1 MDANLRLA
9 SKSISVYSHSM
20 ESKLHVLIAGGGL
33 SGLCLAHGLRKAGHT
48 CEVFER
54 DPDFS
59 RKTGYMLHM
68 NAYGGEGLRA
78 CLPDDLFELYLETSR
93 RTPER
98 RQSIVLDSGLNEL
111 STQPHL
117 GPPNEG
123 PRPHTGVHRR
133 TLRQI
138 MLSRLEDCFHLG
150 KPAARYEES
159 SDGVRLLFE
168 DGTSAEGD
176 VLVGADGIRSA
187 IRRQRLPEVGVID
200 GGVRGI
206 GVFGRS
212 PLTPEVLEA
221 LPPLLLQG
229 VIFVADRAGHR
240 LLLGAFQPRREI
252 ATAPAAIAPDVE
264 LEPVHDYM
272 MVSCSMAEGT
282 VVPPNREWTAET
294 PRMLRDSMLRA
305 LDGWHPAA
313 RGIVERLELESMFS
327 IPFGFIDPPAPWQS
341 SRVTLIGDAAHAMLP
356 TLGMGANLSLRD
368 AGLLSERLAAV
379 ARGEQEL
386 IEAIGAYEADMR
398 EVAYP
403 IMRMTMEHDKH
414 FGGGA
419 LERLSE
425 PAPA

>member
-1 MDANLRLA
+1 MNR
-9 SKSISVYSHSM
+9 
-20 ESKLHVLIAGGGL
+20 ELHVLIAGGGL
-33 SGLCLAHGLRKAGHT
+33 SGLCLAHGLRRAGHT

-59 RKTGYMLHM
+59 RRTGYMLHM
-68 NAYGGEGLRA
+68 NAYGGDGLRA
-78 CLPDDLFELYLETSR
+78 CLPEDLYELYLETSR
-93 RTPER
+93 RTPDR
-98 RQSIVLDSGLNEL
+98 RQSIVLDNRLGEL
-111 STQPHL
+111 SVQPHL

-138 MLSRLEDCFHLG
+138 LLARLGDSLHLS
-150 KPAARYEES
+150 KAAVGYEETDS
-159 SDGVRLLFE
+159 GVRLQLA
-168 DGTSAEGD
+168 DGTSADGD

-200 GGVRGI
+200 AGIEGI

-212 PLTPEVLEA
+212 PLTPAVIA
-221 LPPLLLQG
+221 GLPPLLLQG
-229 VIFVADRAGHR
+229 VIIVTDRAGHR

-252 ATAPAAIAPDVE
+252 AAAPATIASDVE
-264 LEPVHDYM
+264 LEPVEDYM
-272 MVSCSMAEGT
+272 MVSCSVAEGT
-282 VVPPNREWTAET
+282 MIPPNRDWTDAT
-294 PRMLRDSMLRA
+294 PAMLRESMLRA
-305 LDGWHPAA
+305 LDGWDPAA

-327 IPFGFIDPPAPWQS
+327 IPFGYLEPPEPWEP

-379 ARGEQEL
+379 GRGEQDL
-386 IEAIGAYEADMR
+386 VAAIGAYEDQMR
-398 EVAYP
+398 EVVYP
-403 IMRMTMEHDKH
+403 IMRMAMEHDKH

-419 LERLSE
+419 LERINE
-425 PAPA
+425 PAEA

>member
-1 MDANLRLA
+1 MQR
-9 SKSISVYSHSM
+9 S
-20 ESKLHVLIAGGGL
+20 LHVLIAGGGL
-33 SGLCLAHGLRKAGHT
+33 SGLCLAHGLLKHGHT

-68 NAYGGEGLRA
+68 NVYGGDGLRT
-78 CLPDDLFELYLETSR
+78 CLPDDLYELYLETSR

-98 RQSIVLDSGLNEL
+98 RQSIVLHSGLGEV

-138 MLSRLEDCFHLG
+138 LLARLGASFQLG
-150 KPAARYEES
+150 KAATGYEATS
-159 SDGVRLLFE
+159 TGVRLHLS
-168 DGTSAEGD
+168 DGTSADGD

-187 IRRQRLPEVGVID
+187 VRSQRLPDVGVID
-200 GGVRGI
+200 AGVEGI

-212 PLTPEVLEA
+212 PLTPEVIAE
-221 LPPLLLQG
+221 LPPLLLEG
-229 VIFVADRAGHR
+229 VIFVADQAGHR
-240 LLLGAFQPRREI
+240 LLLAAFQPRREI
-252 ATAPAAIAPDVE
+252 ATAPDAIAPDVE
-264 LEPVHDYM
+264 LEPVDDYM
-272 MVSCSMAEGT
+272 MVSCSVAEGT
-282 VVPPNREWTAET
+282 RVPPNREWTADT

-313 RGIVERLELESMFS
+313 RAIVERLQLDSMFS
-327 IPFGFIDPPAPWQS
+327 IPFGFIEPPAPWEP

-368 AGLLSERLAAV
+368 AGLLSDRLAAV
-379 ARGEQEL
+379 GQGEQEL
-386 IEAIGAYEADMR
+386 IGAIGAYEADMR

-414 FGGGA
+414 FGGGG
-419 LERLSE
+419 LEQMR
-425 PAPA
+425 APAQP

>member
-1 MDANLRLA
+1 MPR
-9 SKSISVYSHSM
+9 S
-20 ESKLHVLIAGGGL
+20 LHVLIAGGGL
-33 SGLCLAHGLRKAGHT
+33 SGLCLAHGLRKHGHT

-68 NAYGGEGLRA
+68 NAYGGDGLRT
-78 CLPDDLFELYLETSR
+78 CLPDDLYELYLETSR

-98 RQSIVLDSGLNEL
+98 RQSIVLHSGLGEV

-117 GPPNEG
+117 GPPNDG

-138 MLSRLEDCFHLG
+138 LLARLGDSFQLG
-150 KPAARYEES
+150 KAATGYEETS
-159 SDGVRLLFE
+159 SGVRLHLS
-168 DGTSAEGD
+168 DGTSADGD

-187 IRRQRLPEVGVID
+187 VRGQRLPDVEVID
-200 GGVRGI
+200 AGIQGI

-212 PLTPEVLEA
+212 PLTPEVIAE
-221 LPPLLLQG
+221 LPALLLQG
-229 VIFVADRAGHR
+229 VIFVADQAGHR

-252 ATAPAAIAPDVE
+252 AAAPDAIAPDVE
-264 LEPVHDYM
+264 LEPVGDYM
-272 MVSCSMAEGT
+272 MVSCSVAEGT
-282 VVPPNREWTAET
+282 RVPPNREWTADT

-313 RGIVERLELESMFS
+313 RAIVERLELDSMFS
-327 IPFGFIDPPAPWQS
+327 IPFGFIEPPAPWEP

-368 AGLLSERLAAV
+368 AGLLSDRLAAV
-379 ARGEQEL
+379 GRGEQEL
-386 IEAIGAYEADMR
+386 IGAIGAYEADMR

-414 FGGGA
+414 FGGGG
-419 LERLSE
+419 LEQLRE
-425 PAPA
+425 PAQA

>member
-1 MDANLRLA
+1 M
-9 SKSISVYSHSM
+9 
-20 ESKLHVLIAGGGL
+20 HVLIAGGGL

-48 CEVFER
+48 CDVFER

-59 RKTGYMLHM
+59 RRTGYMLHM
-68 NAYGGEGLRA
+68 NPYGGEGLRT
-78 CLPDDLFELYLETSR
+78 CLPDDLYELYLETSR
-93 RTPER
+93 RTPDR
-98 RQSIVLDSGLNEL
+98 RESIVLSDQLDEL

-138 MLSRLEDCFHLG
+138 LLARLDDSLHLG
-150 KPAARYEES
+150 MPAASYEETDS
-159 SDGVRLLFE
+159 GVRLNLA
-168 DGTSAEGD
+168 DGTTAEGD

-187 IRRQRLPEVGVID
+187 IRAQRLPKVSVID
-200 GGVRGI
+200 TGIDGI

-212 PLTPEVLEA
+212 PLTPEVVAE
-221 LPPLLLQG
+221 LPPLLRQG
-229 VIFVADRAGHR
+229 VIIIADRAGHR
-240 LLLGAFQPRREI
+240 LLLGAFQPRQEI
-252 ATAPAAIAPDVE
+252 ASAPTAIASDVT
-264 LEPVHDYM
+264 LEPVEDYM
-272 MVSCSMAEGT
+272 MVSCSVAEGT
-282 VVPPNREWTAET
+282 TVPPNREWTAET
-294 PRMLRDSMLRA
+294 PAMLRDSMLRA

-327 IPFGFIDPPAPWQS
+327 IPFGFLEPPEPWQS

-379 ARGEQEL
+379 GRGEQNL
-386 IEAIGAYEADMR
+386 IEAIAGYEADMR
-398 EVAYP
+398 EVVYP
-403 IMRMTMEHDKH
+403 IMRMAMEHDKN

-419 LERLSE
+419 LERVGE
-425 PAPA
+425 GAEA

>member
-1 MDANLRLA
+1 MERRLH
-9 SKSISVYSHSM
+9 I
-20 ESKLHVLIAGGGL
+20 LIAGGGL
-33 SGLCLAHGLRKAGHT
+33 SGLCLAHGLRKHGHT

-68 NAYGGEGLRA
+68 NAYGGEGLRT
-78 CLPDDLFELYLETSR
+78 CLPDDLYELYLETSR

-98 RQSIVLDSGLNEL
+98 RQSIVLHSGLGEV

-138 MLSRLEDCFHLG
+138 LLARLGDSFQLG
-150 KPAARYEES
+150 KAATGYEATS
-159 SDGVRLLFE
+159 TGVRLHLS
-168 DGTSAEGD
+168 DGTSADGD
-176 VLVGADGIRSA
+176 ALVGADGIRSVV
-187 IRRQRLPEVGVID
+187 RSQRLPDVGVID
-200 GGVRGI
+200 AGVEGI

-212 PLTPEVLEA
+212 PLTPEVIAE
-221 LPPLLLQG
+221 LPPLLLEG
-229 VIFVADRAGHR
+229 VIFVADQAGHR
-240 LLLGAFQPRREI
+240 LLLAAFQPRREI
-252 ATAPAAIAPDVE
+252 ATAPDAIAPDVE
-264 LEPVHDYM
+264 LEPVGDYM
-272 MVSCSMAEGT
+272 MVSCSVAEGT
-282 VVPPNREWTAET
+282 PVPPNREWAVDT

-313 RGIVERLELESMFS
+313 RAIVERLELDSMFS
-327 IPFGFIDPPAPWQS
+327 IPFGFIEPPAPWEP

-368 AGLLSERLAAV
+368 AGLLSDRLAAV
-379 ARGEQEL
+379 GRGEQEL
-386 IEAIGAYEADMR
+386 IGAIGAYEADMR

-414 FGGGA
+414 FGGGG
-419 LERLSE
+419 LERLGE
-425 PAPA
+425 PAQA